1 MAGLDKEEMLALVDT
16 VKSVALRL
24 GSTRWLN
31 LFTGLLFLGWMGS
44 ISLIEVRLVVWL
56 GATMILLTGVS
67 FHLRPHIDRKPNEA
81 K

>member
-1 MAGLDKEEMLALVDT
+1 MAGLDKEEALALVDA

-44 ISLIEVRLVVWL
+44 ASIIEVRLCVQL
-56 GATMILLTGVS
+56 GAVLVLLTGIS
-67 FHLRPHIDRKPNEA
+67 FHLRPHIDRTPNI
-81 K
+81 